1 MIKKIGIILSGL
13 VFIGMCTVAL
23 AGERGKPIDERPP
36 TDERPP
42 ADRGNSGNSCKPEDK
57 GKPDDPGKPDNPGKP
72 TGAVLAHCGCSVT
85 DEGLNTAY
93 SELRWSVIIVSE
105 KSKGHKNHLATDVV
119 NCAFADDTEVEKEEF
134 FMRSG
139 DCQEFDILQDVPV
152 CETMPVH
159 DTLCEY
165 ENS

>member
-13 VFIGMCTVAL
+13 VFIGMTTVAL
-23 AGERGKPIDERPP
+23 AHEKGKPIDDMPIE
-36 TDERPP
+36 
-42 ADRGNSGNSCKPEDK
+42 RGNSGNSCKPEDK
-57 GKPDDPGKPDNPGKP
+57 GKPDDTGKPDK
-72 TGAVLAHCGCSVT
+72 TGTVLAHCGCSIT

-93 SELRWSVIIVSE
+93 AELRWSVIKVSS

-139 DCQEFDILQDVPV
+139 DCQEIDILQDVPV

-165 ENS
+165 ENA